1 MNNTVENIP
10 KYKKEELKKLSA
22 LISGIDQVEMLI
34 LFGSYAKGDWVED
47 SYIEN
52 DTIYEYRSDFD
63 LLVVL
68 RHENFK
74 LKLKVE
80 EQVKGQLIETGEVAT
95 PVSMIFHGIKQLNQ
109 ALSIG
114 NYFFKDI
121 KEEGVVLYESG
132 KYKLASPNKLTPK
145 QYQEKAQEY
154 FDQWFESANEFMID
168 FSNAFG
174 RHSYNQAAFLLHQAV
189 ERYYTTILLV
199 FTDYRPKDHN
209 LETLG
214 IKVEM
219 CDKRFDVFPKSTNE
233 SMRLFEL
240 LKRAYIDARYK
251 MKEYHIT
258 KIDLEYL
265 SNRVAE
271 LKKLTEEICL
281 EKIKQIG
288 EGKDNEL

>member
-1 MNNTVENIP
+1 MSNTVENIP
-10 KYKKEELKKLSA
+10 ENKREELKKLTE
-22 LISGIDQVEMLI
+22 LISGIDKVEMLI

-68 RHENFK
+68 RHENFSFK
-74 LKLKVE
+74 AKIE
-80 EQVKGQLIETGEVAT
+80 EQVKSQLIETGEVST
-95 PVSMIFHGIKQLNQ
+95 PVSMIFHGIKHFNQ

-121 KEEGVVLYESG
+121 KEEGIVLYDSG
-132 KYKLASPNKLTPK
+132 KHKLTSPKKLTAK

-154 FDQWFESANEFMID
+154 YDQWFESAND
-168 FSNAFG
+168 FYETFNFDLSRNKL
-174 RHSYNQAAFLLHQAV
+174 HQAAFLLHQVV

-214 IKVEM
+214 IKAEM

-233 SMRLFEL
+233 SKRLFEL

-258 KIDLEYL
+258 KRDLEYL
-265 SNRVAE
+265 AARVEE
-271 LKKLTEEICL
+271 LKQLTEEICL
-281 EKIKQIG
+281 EKIARIG
-288 EGKDNEL
+288 ERE

>member
-1 MNNTVENIP
+1 MSNTVENIP
-10 KYKKEELKKLSA
+10 ENKREELKKLTE
-22 LISGIDQVEMLI
+22 LISGMDKVEMLI

-47 SYIEN
+47 SYVEN

-68 RHENFK
+68 RHENFSF
-74 LKLKVE
+74 KVKIE
-80 EQVKGQLIETGEVAT
+80 EQVKSQLIETGEVTT
-95 PVSMIFHGIKQLNQ
+95 PVSMIFHGINHFNQ

-114 NYFFKDI
+114 SYFFKDI
-121 KEEGVVLYESG
+121 KEEGIVLYDSG
-132 KYKLASPNKLTPK
+132 KHKLTSPKRLTAK

-154 FDQWFESANEFMID
+154 YDQWFESANNAWRKYK
-168 FSNAFG
+168 FSVSEEILNE
-174 RHSYNQAAFLLHQAV
+174 AAFDLHQAV

-233 SMRLFEL
+233 SKRLFEL

-258 KIDLEYL
+258 KSDLEYL
-265 SNRVAE
+265 AARVEE
-271 LKKLTEEICL
+271 LKQLTEEICL
-281 EKIKQIG
+281 EKIAQIG
-288 EGKDNEL
+288 ERK